1 MDVALPFASL
11 PTPALPTPAPAT
23 STAAEQRGA
32 AQEFEAV
39 FLGEMTKFMLE
50 QVQQGDFD
58 GGHGEEIFRGVLA
71 EKIGS
76 AMAVRGGVGLAA
88 DVEAQLRR
96 LSGESSK

>member
-1 MDVALPFASL
+1 MDPIVSL
-11 PTPALPTPAPAT
+11 PALPTHPLPN
-23 STAAEQRGA
+23 AAAIERRGA

-76 AMAVRGGVGLAA
+76 AMANRGGIGLAA

-96 LSGESSK
+96 LAGERP

>member
-1 MDVALPFASL
+1 MDPITPL
-11 PTPALPTPAPAT
+11 PALPTRALPD
-23 STAAEQRGA
+23 AAAVERRGA

-58 GGHGEEIFRGVLA
+58 GGHGEDIFRGVLA

-76 AMAVRGGVGLAA
+76 AMANRGGIGLAA

-96 LSGESSK
+96 LDGERP

>member
-1 MDVALPFASL
+1 MDPITPLPARPL
-11 PTPALPTPAPAT
+11 PD
-23 STAAEQRGA
+23 AAAVERRGA

-39 FLGEMTKFMLE
+39 FLGEMTRFMLE
-50 QVQQGDFD
+50 QVQQGDLD

-76 AMAVRGGVGLAA
+76 AMADRGGIGLAA

-96 LSGESSK
+96 LDGERP

>member
-1 MDVALPFASL
+1 MDPIPPRPTLPTRALPD
-11 PTPALPTPAPAT
+11 
-23 STAAEQRGA
+23 AAAVERRGA
-32 AQEFEAV
+32 AKEFEAV

-50 QVQQGDFD
+50 EVQQGDVE

-76 AMAVRGGVGLAA
+76 AMATRGGIGIAA

-96 LSGESSK
+96 LDGARP